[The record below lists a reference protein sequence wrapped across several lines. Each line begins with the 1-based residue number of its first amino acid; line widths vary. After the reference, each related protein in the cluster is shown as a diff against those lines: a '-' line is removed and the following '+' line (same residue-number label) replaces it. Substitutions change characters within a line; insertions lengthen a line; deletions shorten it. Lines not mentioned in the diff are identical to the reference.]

1 MFPLPLFADTLLI
14 QDELHS
20 FKGGNAM
27 ALKGRVAV
35 VTGGAQGI
43 GKAIARRLISEGMR
57 VVIADIDEEAG
68 EETVAEFACPGEI
81 TFLRADISKE
91 EDVKRVAKE
100 TWRNYERA
108 HLLINNAGVFLARPL
123 TELSLEEWNR
133 VISVNLTGAFL
144 FTKHFTT
151 YLRESRGSVIN
162 IASTRAFMSEANT
175 EAYSASKG
183 GIFALSH
190 ALAVSLGPTIR
201 VNCISP
207 GWIDV
212 SKWKKKGTSQESKPT
227 EPDHKQH
234 PAGRVGKP
242 EDIASIVAYLASD
255 EASFIT
261 GANFTVDGG
270 MTRKMIYL

>member
-1 MFPLPLFADTLLI
+1 
-14 QDELHS
+14 
-20 FKGGNAM
+20 M
-27 ALKGRVAV
+27 ALKGKVAV

-43 GKAIARRLISEGMR
+43 GKAVSKRLISEGMR

-68 EETVAEFACPGEI
+68 RETIAEFACPGDI
-81 TFLRADISKE
+81 IFLHADVSKE
-91 EDVKRVAKE
+91 EDVKKVAKE
-100 TWRNYERA
+100 TWRNYERV
-108 HLLINNAGVFLARPL
+108 HLLVNNAGVFLTRPVA
-123 TELSLEEWNR
+123 ELSVEEWNR

-144 FTKHFTT
+144 CAKHFAT
-151 YLRESRGSVIN
+151 YLHESGGTVIN

-175 EAYSASKG
+175 EAYAASKA

-212 SKWKKKGTSQESKPT
+212 SKWKKKSATREMKLT
-227 EPDHKQH
+227 EVDHAQH

-242 EDIASIVAYLASD
+242 EDIASLVVYLASD

-261 GANFTVDGG
+261 GANFMVDGG
-270 MTRKMIYL
+270 MTKKMIYL